1 MNRGLHSTDVL
12 ISTALIASGNN
23 FQKMAMFAK
32 FLKLPF
38 PSQSS
43 FGKIQRTYVLPS
55 IDQIWEIHQ
64 NEVLNEFQGKNLV
77 ILGIQSSN
85 ILNTCSADY
94 NINYIDRKFHI
105 TISLF

>member
-1 MNRGLHSTDVL
+1 
-12 ISTALIASGNN
+12 
-23 FQKMAMFAK
+23 MAMFAK
-32 FLKLPF
+32 FLKLPL

-43 FGKIQRTYVLPS
+43 YGKIQRTYVLPS

-64 NEVLNEFQGKNLV
+64 NEVLNEFQGKNLA

-94 NINYIDRKFHI
+94 NIFR
-105 TISLF
+105 